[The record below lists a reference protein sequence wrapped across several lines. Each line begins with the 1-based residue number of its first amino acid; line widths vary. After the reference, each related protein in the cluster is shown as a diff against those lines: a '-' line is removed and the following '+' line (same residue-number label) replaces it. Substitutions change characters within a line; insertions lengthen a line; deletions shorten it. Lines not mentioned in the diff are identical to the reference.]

1 MSKKFML
8 TTVAVMVATHLLA
21 QQKDTATQILEPLI
35 VTANRYEQKQSTTG
49 KVITVIDKATL
60 EKNAGKNL
68 GQLLT
73 EQAGIVVAGAYNAP
87 GSVQT
92 IFTRGA
98 NAGRTLILI
107 DGIPVTDPSNITN
120 DFDINLFSLND
131 IEQIE
136 VCRGAQST
144 LYGSDAIA
152 GVINIIT
159 TKNNV
164 RKPVNVKTTLSYG
177 SLNTLRSSTQLFG
190 KVGKLQYNVRYAHIG
205 TNGFTSAYDST
216 AAKGF
221 DDDGYNGNVISGTLQ
236 YAATK
241 QLHIRSFI
249 QSSNY
254 IADIDAGAFNDE
266 KDFIIRNR
274 MLNAGSGF
282 TFKNDMITLTGN
294 FQYTRIQRNY
304 TNDSID
310 RPGFTKY
317 MTNDYNGDS
326 KFAELYAAIQLG
338 SGFTLVQGGDFRYN
352 NMNNQ
357 YRSLSS
363 FGPFNT
369 DFKDTSLSQT
379 SVYASLNYASKNQ
392 KLFVEIGGRLNV
404 HSRYGNNNTY
414 TFNPSYAFHKYWR
427 VFGSVST
434 GFKSPSIFQLY
445 DGFSGNRNLAA
456 EESTNYEL
464 GVAYRKQNTS
474 IRTVYFNRIID
485 NGIDYNYISNK
496 YFNFITQKVQGVEVE
511 ANIALTGKWSINAN
525 YTYLDAK
532 ETTQNRASLRDTIQY
547 SYLLRR
553 PKHSVN
559 ASINYTPIST
569 LQFSVEVRY
578 VSSRFDVGGFRRADV
593 ALSDYTLF
601 SAYASY
607 TINEHV
613 KVFADVQNMFGQ
625 KFFDIR
631 GFAAMPRL
639 AQIGITA
646 NW

>member
-1 MSKKFML
+1 MSNKLML
-8 TTVAVMVATHLLA
+8 MTAAMLLAAGVVA
-21 QQKDTATQILEPLI
+21 QQKDTATQTLEPLI
-35 VTANRYEQKQSTTG
+35 VTANRYEQKQNTTG
-49 KVITVIDKATL
+49 KVVTVIDKATI
-60 EKNAGKNL
+60 EKHAGKNI

-98 NAGRTLILI
+98 NAGRTLILV
-107 DGIPVTDPSNITN
+107 DGIPVTDPSTITN

-131 IEQIE
+131 VEQIE

-164 RKPVNVKTTLSYG
+164 RKAINAKTTLSYG
-177 SLNTLRSSTQLFG
+177 NQNTLRSSTQVYG
-190 KVGKLQYNVRYAHIG
+190 KIGKLQYNVRYAHIG
-205 TNGFTSAYDST
+205 TKGFSSAYDT
-216 AAKGF
+216 TGAKAF
-221 DDDGYNGNVISGTLQ
+221 DNDGYNGNVLSATLN

-241 QLHIRSFI
+241 QLHLRSFI

-254 IADIDAGAFNDE
+254 IADIDAGAFSDE

-326 KFAELYAAIQLG
+326 KFAELYATIALG

-357 YRSLSS
+357 YRSLSG
-363 FGPFNT
+363 FGPYNT
-369 DFKDTSLSQT
+369 DFKDTSLSQ
-379 SVYASLNYASKNQ
+379 SSLYASVNYASINQ
-392 KLFVEIGGRLNV
+392 KFFVEIGGRINV

-427 VFGSVST
+427 VFGSIST

-456 EESTNYEL
+456 EESKSYEL
-464 GVAYRKQNTS
+464 GIAYRKQKTS

-485 NGIDYNYISNK
+485 NGIDYNYITNK
-496 YFNFITQKVQGVEVE
+496 YFNYITQKVQGAEVE

-553 PKHSVN
+553 PKHSIN
-559 ASINYTPIST
+559 ATINYAPISA
-569 LQFSVEVRY
+569 LQLSVSVRY
-578 VSSRFDVGGFRRADV
+578 VSSRFDVGGYRSADV
-593 ALSDYTLF
+593 KLSDYTLCN
-601 SAYASY
+601 AYGSY
-607 TINEHV
+607 TLNEHV
-613 KVFADVQNMFGQ
+613 RFFVDIQNVFGQ
-625 KFFDIR
+625 QFFDIR
-631 GFAAMPRL
+631 GYTAIPRMSQL
-639 AQIGITA
+639 GVTV